1 MRILIAVIL
10 LLIVGCT
17 GVVHAN
23 QQATEDED
31 RIAHLGERVSQLEEE
46 AIVHEEHIR
55 ALQWT
60 DEAWVIQVVQNRMLE
75 RTIDCYV
82 YRCFS
87 QDWVLAAW
95 WHQIAPLPVRYWDTA
110 INRVTRDTIV
120 PLAANDEYWSA
131 EQLNETDWVV
141 TAQLGDTAYQFI
153 AESTYNH
160 TICWTG
166 LDWCTWSPPA
176 Q

>member
-95 WHQIAPLPVRYWDTA
+95 WHQIAPLPVRYWNTA
-110 INRVTRDTIV
+110 ISRV
-120 PLAANDEYWSA
+120 LGGLSKAASNDAGWSA
-131 EQLNETDWVV
+131 EPVNETQWVV
-141 TAQLGDTAYQFI
+141 TLQFNDGTAY
-153 AESTYNH
+153 H
-160 TICWTG
+160 
-166 LDWCTWSPPA
+166 
-176 Q
+176 

>member
-31 RIAHLGERVSQLEEE
+31 RIAHLGERVSQLEEQ

-60 DEAWVIQVVQNRMLE
+60 DEAWMIQVVQNRMFELA
-75 RTIDCYV
+75 RTCYSPG
-82 YRCFS
+82 CFS
-87 QDWVLAAW
+87 RDPVLVAW
-95 WHQIAPLPVRYWDTA
+95 WPNIEPHPIKYWNLRIGRILDA
-110 INRVTRDTIV
+110 LREV
-120 PLAANDEYWSA
+120 ASNDEQWSA
-131 EQLNETDWVV
+131 EPVNETQWLV
-141 TAQLGDTAYQFI
+141 ALR
-153 AESTYNH
+153 
-160 TICWTG
+160 
-166 LDWCTWSPPA
+166 
-176 Q
+176 